1 MRRKKQGAM
10 DPEIIALNHMLAAL
24 RQVTDNNRRAWVLAT
39 AAHMSGNESFARLII
54 NASEQTAA
62 KQETPVTQPAP
73 VRAKRR
79 KRRTKAE
86 MEAARAQTAEAPAE
100 KGADKKGRKM
110 SAEARGRIAK
120 AQLERWARQREAA
133 AAATQVDPVEEL
145 PSPEAP
151 EFATP

>member
-100 KGADKKGRKM
+100 KADKKGRKM

-120 AQLERWARQREAA
+120 AQLARWARQRE